1 MSSSGTPQ
9 APIGFSV
16 SILDLLC
23 VVTRQKG
30 IRRTYADASVRTSRS
45 HVLER
50 CGKVSRIPACSAHAI
65 LDHLQCHAIVCLVI
79 SVSHSPLPTGCLP
92 PCRYIARCFR
102 GARRRSRAPFP
113 SMGLG
118 GSMRHATRGNPPQ
131 RARCEPLACARQ
143 ALPKAV
149 CESPLPACG
158 PLALSMS
165 LRPARSQC
173 FPALSLASGLSAPPD
188 RTSRRLES
196 LDRLLDAVM

>member
-30 IRRTYADASVRTSRS
+30 IRRTCADASVSTPRS
-45 HVLER
+45 HWLER
-50 CGKVSRIPACSAHAI
+50 CGKVSRMPACMTYPIWNAR
-65 LDHLQCHAIVCLVI
+65 LCHAIRCLVI

-165 LRPARSQC
+165 RRPARSQC

-196 LDRLLDAVM
+196 LARLLDAVM

>member
-1 MSSSGTPQ
+1 MRLSGTPQ
-9 APIGFSV
+9 APIGLSV

-30 IRRTYADASVRTSRS
+30 IRRTCADASVSTPRS
-45 HVLER
+45 HWLER
-50 CGKVSRIPACSAHAI
+50 CGKVSRMPACMTYPICNAH
-65 LDHLQCHAIVCLVI
+65 LCHAIVCLVI

-113 SMGLG
+113 SMGLD
-118 GSMRHATRGNPPQ
+118 GSMRHAG
-131 RARCEPLACARQ
+131 ARQ